1 MTGKEQ
7 REKGPRA
14 TMQNVQNEEGK
25 KDLEEK
31 LTAIQKSKNP
41 WSCLFHD
48 FRCSPVLPVSTFL
61 LHNDY
66 FPMPWCACARTGNTF
81 CESGV
86 YRVRW
91 NGLGWGMVVVV

>member
-31 LTAIQKSKNP
+31 LTAIQKSKIP

-48 FRCSPVLPVSTFL
+48 FRCSPVPCPSQHFCCTMIISPCLGAP
-61 LHNDY
+61 
-66 FPMPWCACARTGNTF
+66 AR
-81 CESGV
+81 E
-86 YRVRW
+86 
-91 NGLGWGMVVVV
+91 LGIRFASPECIV